1 VSTVPSPERPDD
13 REPPPSLTD
22 EQLDA
27 FLREA
32 AAGGAAAPKE
42 PSARARMVTE
52 RLRAQDEAA
61 AASGGRRWRREKAA
75 PPAQPPGW
83 RTGPAWQ
90 EMNGGRSRMRR
101 VGAAV
106 GVVLAVALAVIA
118 VKPSLVLDRIP
129 GRATET
135 EAAVPPP
142 PLPAETALPTDAPG
156 QTDQSEEPTHA
167 DPFRG
172 SPALRWE
179 EGADAIRL
187 PEAKA
192 VGDMSRAEVQLALER
207 TKEFLVASNLD
218 PAVLRG
224 ERPDKAIA
232 VLEPLDSAMLSR
244 IERSLTGP
252 TRDDDPVTLFSRFD
266 PARVRVLGDVVK
278 VRGHMTFA
286 AGETGQVDVH
296 ADYTF
301 VYPLVQA
308 GVDEGPVERTIVRR
322 DITMS
327 MADPRHWQSTR
338 GKPAI
343 TKYEVATYNNECGV
357 YDGYLHP
364 VFPGTAPAG
373 TPATGGPAADPY
385 DRRQTLAE
393 DRREG
398 CGTVT
403 RT

>member
-1 VSTVPSPERPDD
+1 MSTVPSPERPDD
-13 REPPPSLTD
+13 REPSPSLSD

-27 FLREA
+27 FLRESA
-32 AAGGAAAPKE
+32 EGGGAAPKE

-61 AASGGRRWRREKAA
+61 ASASGGRRWGREKAA
-75 PPAQPPGW
+75 PPSTPPGW

-90 EMNGGRSRMRR
+90 GTNGGRSRMRR

-106 GVVLAVALAVIA
+106 GVVLAVALAVVA

-129 GRATET
+129 GRETEA

-142 PLPAETALPTDAPG
+142 LLPAETALPTDAPG
-156 QTDQSEEPTHA
+156 QTAQAEQPTHA

-192 VGDMSRAEVQLALER
+192 VGGMSKAEVQLALER

-308 GVDEGPVERTIVRR
+308 DVDEGPVERTIVRR

-343 TKYEVATYNNECGV
+343 KKYEVATYNNECGV

-364 VFPGTAPAG
+364 VFPGTAPTGA
-373 TPATGGPAADPY
+373 PATGPTADPY
-385 DRRQTLAE
+385 DRRKALAE
-393 DRREG
+393 DRRGG
-398 CGTVT
+398 CGTVS